1 MNCMAEMWE
10 QGRVRGKMLWM
21 EKVVVHMSES
31 GGGIMD

>member
-1 MNCMAEMWE
+1 MNSIAEMWE
-10 QGRVRGKMLWM
+10 VRGKMM